1 MNTHFHLPLSLTTF
15 LPIFGYPKIDEARH
29 CTFEM
34 YFTPFPRREIIISN
48 SIFSATRVYLL
59 FIVGRSNMV
68 RAVDRPTHG
77 RAAAPWKQSILASH
91 PRILS
96 ISILARSITRVQQS
110 LGRVTPRCE
119 SVRVTKSHSTRNWSL
134 WSRKG
139 RVDNILLR
147 LCTKDF
153 SRIVHVRVLSRRSQA
168 WRRPASCKT
177 TLGHAHAFAGQR
189 QVPLE
194 R

>member
-48 SIFSATRVYLL
+48 SIYSATRVYLL

-68 RAVDRPTHG
+68 RAVDPPTHG

-96 ISILARSITRVQQS
+96 ISILARSITRVLS
-110 LGRVTPRCE
+110 IEYSRALGA
-119 SVRVTKSHSTRNWSL
+119 L
-134 WSRKG
+134 
-139 RVDNILLR
+139 
-147 LCTKDF
+147 
-153 SRIVHVRVLSRRSQA
+153 
-168 WRRPASCKT
+168 RPAAKACAWPRVIPQGT
-177 TLGHAHAFAGQR
+177 GLCEVERAVWTLFYSAVFPG
-189 QVPLE
+189 LS
-194 R
+194 